1 MNHEEIAAC
10 PVEVLHHLRNSRT
23 QCSEA
28 LESSEIRTDSVH
40 NAVIPEEFAT
50 RIPSRKQSRDLLFLP
65 HGSFLSDRGLETC
78 SSFSP
83 GPSSASRGSGGIFLI
98 PPGSSPPSPLPV
110 AKLAAGKGGKDP
122 GGRNNM
128 PSDSPPMGV
137 VNSPQTTAL
146 QNVAVVNS

>member
-10 PVEVLHHLRNSRT
+10 HVEVLHHLRNSRT

-28 LESSEIRTDSVH
+28 LESSEIRTDSIH
-40 NAVIPEEFAT
+40 NAVIPKEFAT
-50 RIPSRKQSRDLLFLP
+50 HIPSRKQSRGLLFLP
-65 HGSFLSDRGLETC
+65 HGPFLSDRGLGTC
-78 SSFSP
+78 SCCSP
-83 GPSSASRGSGGIFLI
+83 GPSSASRGVWRHISPSPRVL
-98 PPGSSPPSPLPV
+98 PPLPPSRCQIGS
-110 AKLAAGKGGKDP
+110 GKGGKDP

>member
-10 PVEVLHHLRNSRT
+10 HVEVLHHLRNSRT

-28 LESSEIRTDSVH
+28 LESSEIRTDSIH
-40 NAVIPEEFAT
+40 NAVIPKEFAT
-50 RIPSRKQSRDLLFLP
+50 HIPSRKQSRGLLFLP
-65 HGSFLSDRGLETC
+65 HGPFLSDRGLGTC
-78 SSFSP
+78 SCCSP
-83 GPSSASRGSGGIFLI
+83 GPSSASRGVWRHIS
-98 PPGSSPPSPLPV
+98 PSPGSFPPPPFPLPNCQRER
-110 AKLAAGKGGKDP
+110 GEDP
-122 GGRNNM
+122 GGRINM